1 MPRQPS
7 HEIKL
12 GSGDLIVHPRRSFVG
27 KRILCS
33 NFIPQLKR
41 KFFFLVENPLEEFD
55 FLVMKDYKRTFK
67 ALLAICRGIP
77 IVDYQW
83 VQQS

>member
-1 MPRQPS
+1 MM
-7 HEIKL
+7 I
-12 GSGDLIVHPRRSFVG
+12 HPRRSFVG

-41 KFFFLVENPLEEFD
+41 KYFCLVENPNEEFD
-55 FLVMKDYKRTFK
+55 YLVMKEYKRTFK
-67 ALLAICRGIP
+67 ALVAICRGIP
-77 IVDYQW
+77 IVNFEW